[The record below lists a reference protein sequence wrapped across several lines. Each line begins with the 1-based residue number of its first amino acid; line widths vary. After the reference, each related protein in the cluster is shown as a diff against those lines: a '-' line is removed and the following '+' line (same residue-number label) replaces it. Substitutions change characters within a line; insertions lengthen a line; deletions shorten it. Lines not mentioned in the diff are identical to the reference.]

1 MSKNKKAEKIE
12 AATIAPFADPNE
24 FLEAKFRE
32 CLENVRMSSL
42 AAGAVAMCKVIRDK
56 ATDESKSVEERL
68 ADVVAFCE
76 TSLNKKE
83 SEDAT

>member
-1 MSKNKKAEKIE
+1 MSKKKKAEKVE

-42 AAGAVAMCKVIRDK
+42 AAGAIAMCHVIQDK
-56 ATDESKSVEERL
+56 ATAEGKSAEERL
-68 ADVVAFCE
+68 ADIIEFCE
-76 TSLNKKE
+76 TSLKKKE
-83 SEDAT
+83 EEL

>member
-1 MSKNKKAEKIE
+1 MSKKKKAEKVE

-42 AAGAVAMCKVIRDK
+42 AAGAIAMCHVIQDK
-56 ATDESKSVEERL
+56 ATDESKSAEERL
-68 ADVVAFCE
+68 ADIIEFCE
-76 TSLNKKE
+76 TSLKKKE
-83 SEDAT
+83 EEL